1 MLLFL
6 LPQGRGKV
14 DEMKRI
20 LLILIIITVS
30 VSLFAE
36 DLKSSTM
43 IVKVNPNP
51 TGFITAKLRDA
62 DGGVYD
68 SSKNVPLHISSDVD
82 GVASV
87 YLDYYI
93 IGQGTISITIDSQLK
108 NSKDTGENVD
118 NLIDYSIALSTTDTD
133 GITFN
138 PTSISSNG
146 KKTSTGS
153 TTDDKSQLKVR
164 TKGTYLLSFKT
175 SEDLMSKNYGTY
187 TSSVTVQFQ
196 TK

>member
-108 NSKDTGENVD
+108 NSKDTGGNVD